1 MNKLSNDFMQ
11 SIVTESAWKELSS
24 DFSWSETLL
33 DKCTSKV
40 DWNEISKNPNI
51 LWTIPMLKQFERYL
65 NWTLL
70 SEYINERSLSDE
82 SIAAFESSWDWSAL
96 SENGNL
102 KLSYA
107 LLDKYIDRWD
117 WYKIINRWG
126 EALFSKTGIDFY
138 EKYKEYIPAGEL

>member
-1 MNKLSNDFMQ
+1 
-11 SIVTESAWKELSS
+11 
-24 DFSWSETLL
+24 
-33 DKCTSKV
+33 
-40 DWNEISKNPNI
+40 
-51 LWTIPMLKQFERYL
+51 MLKQFERYL

-70 SEYINERSLSDE
+70 SENINERSLSDE

-96 SENGNL
+96 SENRNL

-126 EALFSKTGIDFY
+126 EVLFSKKGIDFY
-138 EKYKEYIPAGEL
+138 EKYKEYIPAGELQQSQLWEGIINQQKELLILTIIS